1 MEKVEKSKLTMIKE
15 KLKPILNILFKAVI
29 ITSLVI
35 ASFYQGTL
43 VEKSRNVKEIEVEV
57 NVTKVNKNQVNIAI
71 DESNNLIIID
81 KETGKY
87 TIYQDSIGQSIF
99 KIYAR
104 NIWNKDNVK

>member
-1 MEKVEKSKLTMIKE
+1 MEKLEKSKLIIIKE
-15 KLKPILNILFKAVI
+15 KLKPIFNMLFKAVI
-29 ITSLVI
+29 VTILAI

-87 TIYQDSIGQSIF
+87 IIYQDSIGQSIF